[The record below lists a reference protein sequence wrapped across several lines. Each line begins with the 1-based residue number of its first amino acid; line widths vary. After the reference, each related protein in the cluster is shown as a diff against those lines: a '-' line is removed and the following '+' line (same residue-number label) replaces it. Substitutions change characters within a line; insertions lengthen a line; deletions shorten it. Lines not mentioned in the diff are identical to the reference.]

1 MNIKTYGLPA
11 EKSSKTEYSE
21 VENLMEEA
29 EKLDPDNDALQI
41 SIDSYRRTGNPLD
54 LKVIMD
60 FLKWYRKLRS

>member
-1 MNIKTYGLPA
+1 
-11 EKSSKTEYSE
+11 
-21 VENLMEEA
+21 MEEA

-60 FLKWYRKLRS
+60 FLKWHRKLRS

>member
-1 MNIKTYGLPA
+1 MLRSVEI
-11 EKSSKTEYSE
+11 SSKTKYSD

-60 FLKWYRKLRS
+60 FLKWHHKLRS

>member
-1 MNIKTYGLPA
+1 MLRSVEI
-11 EKSSKTEYSE
+11 SSKTKYSD

-41 SIDSYRRTGNPLD
+41 SIDSYRRTGDPLD

-60 FLKWYRKLRS
+60 FLEWHRELVSSNS

>member
-1 MNIKTYGLPA
+1 MLRSVEI
-11 EKSSKTEYSE
+11 SSKTKYSD

-60 FLKWYRKLRS
+60 FLKWHRKLRS

>member
-1 MNIKTYGLPA
+1 MMLRSVEI
-11 EKSSKTEYSE
+11 SSKTKYSD

-41 SIDSYRRTGNPLD
+41 SIDSYRRTGDPLD

-60 FLKWYRKLRS
+60 FLKWHRKLRS

>member
-1 MNIKTYGLPA
+1 MHDESERISIWKT
-11 EKSSKTEYSE
+11 KYSE

-60 FLKWYRKLRS
+60 FLKWHRKLKS

>member
-1 MNIKTYGLPA
+1 MLRSVEI
-11 EKSSKTEYSE
+11 SSKTKYSD

-60 FLKWYRKLRS
+60 FLKWHVS

>member
-1 MNIKTYGLPA
+1 MLRSVEISLKT
-11 EKSSKTEYSE
+11 KYSD

-60 FLKWYRKLRS
+60 FLKWHRKLRS

>member
-1 MNIKTYGLPA
+1 MLKSA
-11 EKSSKTEYSE
+11 EISSKTKYSDIEILLEE
-21 VENLMEEA
+21 V

-60 FLKWYRKLRS
+60 FLEWHRRLMS